1 MKTIFS
7 LIFTIL
13 SFVVYAHDYTP
24 LVREGVKWH
33 CRMDVVSAI
42 TETETYPYTIEIKG
56 DTVINDVSYKK
67 CYYTFDN
74 VSIATN
80 NIPRAFLREDI
91 GDKKVYALYN
101 YNYTTNLPHYSLN
114 GYFEPFTE
122 GLLYDFNNL
131 ANANQGW
138 HAFVNNGEE
147 DAITTEIVEL
157 NSKEYVKTT
166 FNEYYV
172 FIEGIGLAENKYFE
186 HEGDLLNPA
195 MPRLSSAFSPEALPI
210 FCSFE
215 DETGNVIYTSEYAGV
230 ENLVQDGNNIS
241 IVISNSNNNINIIAT
256 QSLTSVKIINMS
268 GMVVDVVSPKENTIT
283 IPTDKYAAGCYIIQV
298 STAGDV
304 ITKKILI

>member
-1 MKTIFS
+1 MRK
-7 LIFTIL
+7 IFTLL
-13 SFVVYAHDYTP
+13 SIMLTSSLLFANDYTP

-33 CRMDVVSAI
+33 CRMDVVSLI

-67 CYYTFDN
+67 CYYTFEDES
-74 VSIATN
+74 VATN
-80 NIPRAFLREDI
+80 EIPRAFLREDI
-91 GDKKVYALYN
+91 GEKKIYALYN
-101 YNYTTNLPHYSLN
+101 YDYKTTLPHYSLY
-114 GYFEPFTE
+114 GDFEPFTE

-138 HAFVNNGEE
+138 YAFVNNGEE
-147 DAITTEIVEL
+147 DTITTEVIEL

-166 FNEYYV
+166 LNKYFV

-195 MPRLSSAFSPEALPI
+195 MSRISSAFSPEALPI

-215 DETGNVIYTSEYAGV
+215 DETGKVIYTSEYAGV

-241 IVISNSNNNINIIAT
+241 IEISNNNINIIAN
-256 QSLTSVKIINMS
+256 QSLISVKIINMA
-268 GMVVDVVSPKENTIT
+268 GMVVIDDVTSKENTIT
-283 IPTDKYAAGCYIIQV
+283 ILTDKYHSGCYIIQV
-298 STAGDV
+298 STENNIA
-304 ITKKILI
+304 TKKIIL